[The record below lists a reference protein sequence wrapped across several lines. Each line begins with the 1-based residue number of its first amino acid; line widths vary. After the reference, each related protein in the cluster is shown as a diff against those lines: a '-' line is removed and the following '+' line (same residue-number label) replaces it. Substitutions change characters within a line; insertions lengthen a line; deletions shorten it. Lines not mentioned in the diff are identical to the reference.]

1 MAKAKS
7 TEQVVAS
14 TVTATASKPKPDAKK
29 FTPIERVRNVLI
41 PLYLSDPID
50 GWRSLDKLAALP
62 PLAALVLATMAIEQV
77 SKIGDIEFRLWNF
90 NELDKREAP
99 IATEVGIV
107 QLMSLKYVR
116 PASKV
121 DALAIESR
129 DHGVWSMPRD
139 ARLVITAAG
148 AKRIAALAGSMLGVP
163 LQELAKSLPIDSKA
177 WAKKHPAPV
186 K

>member
-7 TEQVVAS
+7 AEQAVAS
-14 TVTATASKPKPDAKK
+14 PDTATASKQKPDDKK

-41 PLYLSDPID
+41 PLYLSDPIE

-62 PLAALVLATMAIEQV
+62 PLAALVLAIMALEQV
-77 SKIGDIEFRLWNF
+77 SKIGDIECRLWNF
-90 NELDKREAP
+90 NEFDKSEAP
-99 IATEVGIV
+99 IATEIGVV
-107 QLMSLKYVR
+107 QLMSLKYAR
-116 PASKV
+116 PASKL

-129 DHGVWSMPRD
+129 DPGVWCMPRD

-148 AKRIAALAGSMLGVP
+148 AKRISFLAGSMLGVP
-163 LQELAKSLPIDSKA
+163 GGELAKSLPIDSKA

-186 K
+186 